1 MCEQKSQQN
10 FIAKK
15 REKKAITKKNVPK
28 TSVEH
33 SKNNGQFYLYWAP
46 NFKKIL
52 KKLPTH
58 MGPIFA
64 HVCPCV
70 NDEFIKSELKMN

>member
-1 MCEQKSQQN
+1 MKRKR
-10 FIAKK
+10 KK
-15 REKKAITKKNVPK
+15 DITKKNVPK

-33 SKNNGQFYLYWAP
+33 SKNNGQFYFYWEP

-52 KKLPTH
+52 QKLSIH
-58 MGPIFA
+58 MGLMFA

-70 NDEFIKSELKMN
+70 NHELI